1 MYDGHA
7 RGLGPSDRWS
17 WVAARSADRARY
29 GHCAEVV
36 FTSHEGDGHQLSL
49 SISKGTA
56 MPLLETPRMVLDAL
70 IAALIFGVH
79 SYVDGVPSHEVPI
92 LDWVSDWTSS
102 ESPGS
107 PDPRRLIKRR

>member
-1 MYDGHA
+1 MVAMRGDPAGVAWGRLPTLEGWQMKAVYDGHV
-7 RGLGPSDRWS
+7 RGLGPSGRWS

-49 SISKGTA
+49 SISKETA

-70 IAALIFGVH
+70 IAALIFGALLCRWDTV
-79 SYVDGVPSHEVPI
+79 
-92 LDWVSDWTSS
+92 T
-102 ESPGS
+102 
-107 PDPRRLIKRR
+107 